1 MDELS
6 QILHVDL
13 PNKKQEDLAKLI
25 TGAMEDRKDLRS
37 YLPNQLDLITFH
49 Q

>member
-25 TGAMEDRKDLRS
+25 TDLRS
-37 YLPNQLDLITFH
+37 YLPNQLDLIKFH